1 MGLGKE
7 EYITLEERG
16 RNLKQIVE
24 VDGEQ
29 VFTCDWVFEQMQ
41 AQSRR
46 IDRLNTTIK
55 ICIGVMVIVAI
66 LAILL

>member
-1 MGLGKE
+1 MGKE

-29 VFTCDWVFEQMQ
+29 VFTSDWVFQQMQ
-41 AQSRR
+41 AQNHQ
-46 IDRLNTTIK
+46 IDREKAALKISITI
-55 ICIGVMVIVAI
+55 AI
-66 LAILL
+66 TAVVLAILL

>member
-1 MGLGKE
+1 MGKE

-16 RNLKQIVE
+16 RNLKQIIE

-29 VFTCDWVFEQMQ
+29 VFTSDWVFQQMQ

>member
-1 MGLGKE
+1 MGKE

-41 AQSRR
+41 DQNHQ
-46 IDRLNTTIK
+46 IDRVKAALKISITI
-55 ICIGVMVIVAI
+55 AI
-66 LAILL
+66 IAVVLAILL